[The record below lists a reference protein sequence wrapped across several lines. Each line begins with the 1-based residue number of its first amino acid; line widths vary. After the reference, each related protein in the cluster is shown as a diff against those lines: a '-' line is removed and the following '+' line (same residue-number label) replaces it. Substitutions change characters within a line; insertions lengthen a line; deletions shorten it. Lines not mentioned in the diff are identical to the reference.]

1 MGLPA
6 AATLTHTASARSI
19 LTATCS
25 CPKKQHHNVE
35 QNSKE
40 EPASKVMSA
49 PGAIRIL
56 QVLLACCCFATIVA
70 FTVRSATSFRLLQQ
84 GAVKK
89 YHGRSTQS
97 LHPQSLTSLHAVPN
111 AAGTS
116 SIPWKSI
123 VSTNPD
129 LQEAIVEIIAA
140 VKNDPSS
147 SKYNLA
153 MFFTSTIYEATAFRY
168 DNMFETLA
176 KSMPSMKIMIGCTA
190 GAVVGPVV
198 GDTTKGE
205 PVEVEA
211 RASIGV
217 TFAALDDDIEASTF
231 YVDADEMAN
240 YIKDKNS
247 KPVLPAAHS
256 AAASSAEAGSLAL
269 LFATEQAKP
278 NVAQFVTA
286 MGDKEGV
293 EVFGAVASAV
303 TSLHIPRV
311 YIATAE
317 GDSPSCCPYN
327 IYQIIQTLLTR
338 GNVYG
343 SLRWFCLAEVFYW
356 SGRATSAR

>member
-1 MGLPA
+1 
-6 AATLTHTASARSI
+6 
-19 LTATCS
+19 
-25 CPKKQHHNVE
+25 
-35 QNSKE
+35 
-40 EPASKVMSA
+40 MSM
-49 PGAIRIL
+49 PAIRIL
-56 QVLLACCCFATIVA
+56 QVLLVCCCFATIVA
-70 FTVRSATSFRLLQQ
+70 FTVRSAAPSFRLLQQ

-89 YHGRSTQS
+89 YHGRTSQS
-97 LHPQSLTSLHAVPN
+97 QHPQSLVSLRAVPN
-111 AAGTS
+111 AVGTS
-116 SIPWKSI
+116 SIPWKSV

-129 LQEAIVEIIAA
+129 LQEAIAEITAA
-140 VKNDPSS
+140 VKNDPGS

-168 DNMFETLA
+168 DDMFETLA

-198 GDTTKGE
+198 GDATKSE

-217 TFAALDDDIEASTF
+217 MFAALNDDIEASAF

-247 KPVLPAAHS
+247 KPVLPKATS

-311 YIATAE
+311 YIATAD
-317 GDSPSCCPYN
+317 GDSPSF
-327 IYQIIQTLLTR
+327 Q
-338 GNVYG
+338 
-343 SLRWFCLAEVFYW
+343 SL
-356 SGRATSAR
+356 S

>member
-1 MGLPA
+1 M
-6 AATLTHTASARSI
+6 
-19 LTATCS
+19 
-25 CPKKQHHNVE
+25 V
-35 QNSKE
+35 
-40 EPASKVMSA
+40 V
-49 PGAIRIL
+49 IRIL
-56 QVLLACCCFATIVA
+56 QVLLVCCCFATIVA
-70 FTVRSATSFRLLQQ
+70 FTVRSTSAVRLLQH

-89 YHGRSTQS
+89 YHGRLSQS
-97 LHPQSLTSLHAVPN
+97 QHPPSLVSLQAVPN
-111 AAGTS
+111 TAGTS
-116 SIPWKSI
+116 SIPWKTV

-129 LQEAIVEIIAA
+129 LQEAIDEIIAA
-140 VKNDPSS
+140 AKNDPGS

-198 GDTTKGE
+198 GDAKGE

-217 TFAALDDDIEASTF
+217 TFAALDDDIEASAF

-247 KPVLPAAHS
+247 PSVLPKALS
-256 AAASSAEAGSLAL
+256 AAGSSADAGSLAL

-311 YIATAE
+311 YIATAA
-317 GDSPSCCPYN
+317 GNSNPPSS
-327 IYQIIQTLLTR
+327 QSTLHIPNPR
-338 GNVYG
+338 PPIFD
-343 SLRWFCLAEVFYW
+343 LRSHIPDPL
-356 SGRATSAR
+356 